1 MSVKELFRI
10 DVLTRVLDGK
20 VTAKQAADVEQV
32 SLRQVRRQ
40 IRTLRTEGAEALVHG
55 SRGRISPRRL
65 PEPLR
70 ERICTLLREEYT
82 DYTCTRSRR

>member
-1 MSVKELFRI
+1 MSEKDLFRI

-40 IRTLRTEGAEALVHG
+40 IRSLRTEGAEGLVHG
-55 SRGRISPRRL
+55 NRGRISP
-65 PEPLR
+65 
-70 ERICTLLREEYT
+70 
-82 DYTCTRSRR
+82 